1 MKKLLQQNINT
12 VCLREFNKAFDEA
25 IDDAKVVRASKK
37 QLRKCTAWVYET
49 ENYFLLKSFSTY
61 IACIDKHDL
70 VLYDVLRYEYE
81 YTNTSAMHINK
92 FRADYNATIMLTYR
106 KV

>member
-1 MKKLLQQNINT
+1 MKKVLQQNINA

-25 IDDAKVVRASKK
+25 IDDAKVVRKTKK
-37 QLRKCTAWVYET
+37 RLRNCTAWVYET

-61 IACIDKHDL
+61 IACIDKHDR

-81 YTNTSAMHINK
+81 YTNTSAMHISKLCN
-92 FRADYNATIMLTYR
+92 DYNVTNRLTYR

>member
-1 MKKLLQQNINT
+1 MKKVLQQNINT
-12 VCLREFNKAFDEA
+12 VCLREFNRAFDEA
-25 IDDAKVVRASKK
+25 IDNAKRGKENKK
-37 QLRKCTAWVYET
+37 RLRTCTAWVYET
-49 ENYFLLKSFSTY
+49 ENYFLLKSYSTY

-81 YTNTSAMHINK
+81 YTNTSAKHISKLCN
-92 FRADYNATIMLTYR
+92 DYNVTNRLTYR